1 MPASAAEVA
10 NLIVALKLDDSG
22 FSGKLNRVAGQ
33 LRGLDSG
40 LSQVGRGVGQ
50 VGGGLLRLGERAA
63 IAAAG
68 GLTAVVTTAAS
79 YEQSFTGIRKT
90 VDATEQQFGEL
101 EDTIKRM
108 SASTGTSFEELASI
122 GETGGALGIAT
133 SDLEEFIDVV
143 DRLSVSTPLSADEAA
158 TALGQL
164 GNILGFTGDD
174 FEKFSDSLVALG
186 NAGAS
191 TEDQIVGIAARFGA
205 AAKSAGLSNESILAL
220 SSTVA
225 SMGIEVEAGGGAL
238 SRVFNN
244 ITTDIATSSDEAKA
258 MASQMGLSLG
268 ELRDAWDK
276 DAGRVFGDLL
286 ETLSKMDQF
295 EAASFLK
302 DIGVTN
308 TRDINALRNLSQ
320 GFDEYNDQLDTAS
333 NATGALNQESDK
345 FFGTTPSQWK
355 QFIAGLRNSADTIG
369 QQLLPIVNEQMGQF
383 TEWLSKPETQ
393 QAIKAF
399 GEDLAQGLGDFI
411 DELKGTDFSG
421 LLGGLQLAAQVAKGA
436 FDAFRAL
443 PEPVQ
448 QLAIAALVANKVSG
462 GAIGQIAKG
471 LGNIA
476 FGGAKIGAGLFGMRG
491 ATPANPLFVADVG
504 GGLGG
509 IGGVGGKGG
518 MLGKLGKLL
527 GPAAAAVGSALL
539 GIAAAVVGGV
549 TIGGAV
555 GGALN
560 APVINPA
567 KGYAQ
572 GAVQAVLASG
582 DAQRISDAIATID
595 DQLNSQDFGQQ
606 VGLAL
611 SGMEGWPVLGLI
623 SDALGNVKPELERNR
638 DALSAALEKLR
649 AEARADLLA
658 NADTLRSEGVM
669 SRAAVERVRQ
679 AQEQRSLQALMQAAD
694 ADAADRNLASL
705 VQRTNELNS
714 RTANAT
720 EAVSLKSF
728 DPKITVD
735 TYLTNNIS
743 VSASQVY
750 NSTEV
755 YTAAKRQSDSGGSRV
770 I

>member
-143 DRLSVSTPLSADEAA
+143 NRLSVSTPLSADEAA

-268 ELRDAWDK
+268 ELRAAWDK

-393 QAIKAF
+393 QTIKAF

-509 IGGVGGKGG
+509 IGGAGGKGG
-518 MLGKLGKLL
+518 LLGKLGT
-527 GPAAAAVGSALL
+527 LL
-539 GIAAAVVGGV
+539 GIGTAVVGGV
-549 TIGGAV
+549 TVGATV
-555 GGALN
+555 AGALN

-611 SGMEGWPVLGLI
+611 SGFEGWPVLGLI